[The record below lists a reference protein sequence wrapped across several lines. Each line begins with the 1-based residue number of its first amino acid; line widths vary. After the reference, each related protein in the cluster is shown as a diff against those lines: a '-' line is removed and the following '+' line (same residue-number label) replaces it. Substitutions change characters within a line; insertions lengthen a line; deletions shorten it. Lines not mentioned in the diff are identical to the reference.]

1 MINREWI
8 KKNVNIRES
17 NEEFTREQ
25 ILKDCFEITHHHQE
39 VKIFSLFDDV
49 LLNKVPTFYFNA
61 WPFSFSS
68 WSNILTTFLPSFLPF
83 YNFLLSRITEE
94 IIISTYSI

>member
-1 MINREWI
+1 MN
-8 KKNVNIRES
+8 KKECTLEKVMKNLHD
-17 NEEFTREQ
+17 EQ
-25 ILKDCFEITHHHQE
+25 ILKDCFEITTTTKKF
-39 VKIFSLFDDV
+39 KIFSFFDDV

-68 WSNILTTFLPSFLPF
+68 WSNILTTFLPSFLPSF

-94 IIISTYSI
+94 IIVSTYSI